1 MTEQTAT
8 NGSTDYRADPA
19 PGTIVLYT
27 DIICGWS
34 TVTLSR
40 LYAKRKDL
48 GLEDAV
54 RIDHRLF
61 LLEDVNEFAISRQVV
76 DPEIPVLGTIEPA
89 VGFRTWT
96 GDPSIWP
103 VSSLLANE
111 AVHACKAQG
120 PKAAEDLDWAL
131 RRAVFAESRCITM
144 LHVVLEVAKECG
156 SVDADRLSDDLTTG
170 RARGDMLRD
179 YRANRERVTGSPH
192 LFLPDGTDAHN
203 PGIELRWEG
212 EQGKGGYPVV
222 VSDDPD
228 AVAPLLQRAAG
239 G

>member
-1 MTEQTAT
+1 MSEQTADRT
-8 NGSTDYRADPA
+8 STDHPIEPA

-40 LYAKRKDL
+40 LYAKREEL
-48 GLEDAV
+48 GLQGAV
-54 RIDHRLF
+54 HIDHRLF
-61 LLEDVNEFAISRQVV
+61 LLEDVNQFAISRQVV
-76 DPEIPVLGTIEPA
+76 DPEIPVLGTIEPS

-96 GDPSIWP
+96 GDPSTWP

-144 LHVVLEVAKECG
+144 LHVVLDVAGGCD
-156 SVDADRLSDDLTTG
+156 SVDVDRLADDLTSG

-203 PGIELRWEG
+203 PGVELRWEG
-212 EQGKGGYPVV
+212 KQGEGGYPVI

-228 AVAPLLQRAAG
+228 AVVPLLQRAAG